1 MICRFSLVWF
11 LYCFDLILLSWLP
24 LASLNKLSFPSS
36 GVSDGKESAG
46 NAGDLGLIPE
56 LGQSPEEGNGY
67 PLQYSYLENYMDGG
81 AWQATVYGTTKN
93 QT

>member
-1 MICRFSLVWF
+1 MFIGRA
-11 LYCFDLILLSWLP
+11 DAEAEAPILW
-24 LASLNKLSFPSS
+24 PS
-36 GVSDGKESAG
+36 DA
-46 NAGDLGLIPE
+46 LGLIPE